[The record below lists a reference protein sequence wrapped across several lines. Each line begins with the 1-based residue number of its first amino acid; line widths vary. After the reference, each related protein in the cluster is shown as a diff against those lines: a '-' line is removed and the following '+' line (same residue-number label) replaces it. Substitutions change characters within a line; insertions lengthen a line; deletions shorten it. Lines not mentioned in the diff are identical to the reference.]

1 MRFLHVSDLHIGKRL
16 SEFSL
21 ADDQRHILSA
31 ILDVVRTR
39 KADALLVA
47 GDVYDKSAPSADAV
61 ALVDFFLARAAA
73 LGVPTFVSSGNHDSA
88 ERVAYGSS
96 LFAQRNV
103 MISPVY
109 DGTVAHYTLEDEFGP
124 VTFWLIPFL
133 RPATVRAFFPEAH
146 IDSYTDALRTVI
158 EACDIDTAQRN
169 VALAHQF
176 VTAGGSAPE
185 MAGSEVSVGGLDNV
199 DASVFDTFDYVAL
212 GHIHRPQRV
221 GRDEVRYSGSPLKYS
236 IDEAS
241 HHKSAPLVE
250 LGPKGEPARIELVD
264 MAPLHDV
271 RMPRCTLDELCAP
284 ETLAAADP
292 NDYVYAVLTDE
303 RETVE
308 ALPRLR
314 ACYPRLLGFRY
325 ENTRSKAAGLQGQ
338 TASLD
343 SNRSPL
349 EHFEEF
355 FERQVGAPM
364 SEEQRSIVV
373 DELEKL
379 GVM

>member
-21 ADDQRHILSA
+21 AEDQRHILNE
-31 ILDVVRTR
+31 ILDIARER
-39 KADALLVA
+39 EADALLVA
-47 GDVYDKSAPSADAV
+47 GDVYDKAAPSADAV
-61 ALVDFFLARAAA
+61 ALVDYFLARAAA
-73 LGVPTFVSSGNHDSA
+73 SGIPTLLCAGNHDSA

-96 LFAQRNV
+96 LFAQRGV
-103 MISPVY
+103 VISPVF
-109 DGTVAHYTLEDEFGP
+109 DGTLAHCDLADGHGP

-133 RPATVRAFFPEAH
+133 RPATVRARFPEER
-146 IDSYTDALRTVI
+146 IETYTDAMRVVI
-158 EACDIDTAQRN
+158 EHAGIDPTQRN

-176 VTAGGSAPE
+176 VTCGGAAPE
-185 MAGSEVSVGGLDNV
+185 MAGSELSVGGLDNV
-199 DASVFDTFDYVAL
+199 DASVFDVFDYVAL

-236 IDEAS
+236 IDEAT

-250 LGPKGEPARIELVD
+250 LGPKGEPAQIELVEL
-264 MAPLHDV
+264 APLHDV
-271 RMPRCTLDELCAP
+271 RMPRCTLDEMCAP
-284 ETLAAADP
+284 DTLASADP
-292 NDYVYAVLTDE
+292 QDYVYAVLTDE
-303 RETVE
+303 RESVE

-325 ENTRSKAAGLQGQ
+325 ENQRSAAAGLQGQ
-338 TASLD
+338 TADLD
-343 SNRSPL
+343 EARSPL

-364 SEEQRSIVV
+364 SEAQRAIVIE
-373 DELEKL
+373 ELEKL
-379 GVM
+379 EVR

>member
-1 MRFLHVSDLHIGKRL
+1 M
-16 SEFSL
+16 
-21 ADDQRHILSA
+21 
-31 ILDVVRTR
+31 
-39 KADALLVA
+39 
-47 GDVYDKSAPSADAV
+47 
-61 ALVDFFLARAAA
+61 
-73 LGVPTFVSSGNHDSA
+73 
-88 ERVAYGSS
+88 
-96 LFAQRNV
+96 
-103 MISPVY
+103 
-109 DGTVAHYTLEDEFGP
+109 
-124 VTFWLIPFL
+124 
-133 RPATVRAFFPEAH
+133 
-146 IDSYTDALRTVI
+146 
-158 EACDIDTAQRN
+158 
-169 VALAHQF
+169 
-176 VTAGGSAPE
+176 
-185 MAGSEVSVGGLDNV
+185 SVGGLDHV
-199 DASVFDTFDYVAL
+199 DASVFDTVDYVAL